1 MKPAEE
7 SYTRMVEVMKSFY
20 NPTPLSVTIQ
30 RFRFYSRFY
39 SHFCQPGESILAFV
53 AELRSLAKDCELCK
67 LRREPEG

>member
-20 NPTPLSVTIQ
+20 NPTPSSVTIQ
-30 RFRFYSRFY
+30 RFRFY

-53 AELRSLAKDCELCK
+53 AELRNLAKDFEFGASLV
-67 LRREPEG
+67 RREPEG